1 MKVCDAISFA
11 ASSLRNAFAR
21 TFLTILG
28 LSVGVGAVLTVQ
40 TLGEA
45 GELRVEQEIAKLG
58 VNKVW
63 IRPKNERYL
72 LKYDDSGLIRASTD
86 APACAA
92 AYTAAPVSF
101 SGKTMMA
108 QIAGFD
114 DSMEVV
120 HNPKLL
126 SGRMISRFE
135 FEQGSP
141 VCLVDE
147 TLQDMWE
154 KDMLGQWINL
164 QNRRFRV
171 IGVIK
176 SMTAQTMA
184 SGYGMV
190 ILPLQ
195 TYMDT
200 FSGQISDI
208 TISVQTRQNAEQIAQ
223 QALNVLSVRGGYRV
237 DTLEKEISAAREI
250 VRIFVMVLVCVAAVC
265 MVTGGIG
272 VTNVLLISV
281 RERRMEIGLLKAIG
295 GTKAQVAAIFIL
307 EAVMYAVL
315 GNVIG
320 TLLGIFMIHGFARWI
335 GLAVQLDV
343 GIVVPVLLATAL
355 IGMCAGVAPAVS
367 AAGME
372 PVDALRQE

>member
-1 MKVCDAISFA
+1 MKAWDAISFA
-11 ASSLRNAFAR
+11 VSSLRNALVR

-45 GELRVEQEIAKLG
+45 GEVRVEQEIAKLG

-72 LKYDDSGLIRASTD
+72 LTYDDSGLIRASTE

-92 AYTAAPVSF
+92 AYTAAAVSF

-114 DSMEVV
+114 EALEDV
-120 HNPKLL
+120 HHPKLM
-126 SGRMISRFE
+126 SGRMISRTE

-141 VCLVDE
+141 VCLVDD
-147 TLQDMWE
+147 TFQDMWE
-154 KDMLGQWINL
+154 KEMLGQWIKL

-171 IGVIK
+171 VGVIK

-190 ILPLQ
+190 LLPLK
-195 TYMDT
+195 TYMET
-200 FSGQISDI
+200 LAGSISDI
-208 TISVQTRQNAEQIAQ
+208 TVSVQTRQNTEQIAQ
-223 QALNVLSVRGGYRV
+223 QALNALSVQGGYRV
-237 DTLEKEISAAREI
+237 DTLEKEIAAAREI

-295 GTKAQVAAIFIL
+295 GTNGQVAAIFLL
-307 EAVMYAVL
+307 EAVMYAFL

-320 TLLGIFMIHGFARWI
+320 TLLGIAMIQGFARWI
-335 GLAVQLDV
+335 GLAVRMDV
-343 GIVVPVLLATAL
+343 RLVLPVLLATAL
-355 IGMCAGVAPAVS
+355 IGICAGVAPAVS

>member
-72 LKYDDSGLIRASTD
+72 LKYDDSGLICASTD

-92 AYTAAPVSF
+92 AYTAAPASF

-114 DSMEVV
+114 DSMEAV

-135 FEQGSP
+135 FEQGST
-141 VCLVDE
+141 VCLVDD

-154 KDMLGQWINL
+154 KDLLGQWINL

-295 GTKAQVAAIFIL
+295 GTKTQVAAIFIL
-307 EAVMYAVL
+307 EAAMYAVL

-320 TLLGIFMIHGFARWI
+320 TLLGIVMIHGFARWI

-355 IGMCAGVAPAVS
+355 IGICAGVAPAVS